1 MANKSYIPKQKMPI
15 SERAKQ
21 FAPFSP
27 LNGLSRA
34 LRLREQ
40 IIVPKPTL
48 CEDQIAYLD
57 KQLCCL
63 KPDME
68 IELLFYRDGQVRR
81 ITGRVTRIEPRKQRI
96 FVEQQEISFYEFLDV
111 RIRLPQNSGEKD
123 FYSDE
128 Q

>member
-1 MANKSYIPKQKMPI
+1 MANKSYIPKQKMPV

-34 LRLREQ
+34 LRLQEQ

-57 KQLCCL
+57 KQLRCL

-68 IELLFYRDGQVRR
+68 IKLLFYRDGQVRR

-111 RIRLPQNSGEKD
+111 RIRLPQNSGEED